1 MVTDSHVDV
10 EVAAADDD
18 NTSLEQ
24 AVTVFESV
32 RPRLFGI
39 AYRMLGSAAEAED
52 LVQEVW
58 LRWQTCDRGKVAN
71 PAAFLA
77 TAMTRLAI
85 NELQSARVRRETYVG
100 PWLPEPVDT
109 SADPYLGAERG
120 EALEFAALVL
130 MEKLTPNERAAY
142 ILREAFGY
150 SYAEIA
156 NIVQSTEPAVR
167 QLVSRARK
175 HVTGERR
182 TPVPAEAQRELLTKF
197 LAAAR
202 TGEMGALEKLF
213 AADVTSLSDGNG
225 RHQIARRAVVG
236 ASWVAKFLA
245 AMSWFWEGVETEF
258 ATMNGQP
265 CVVLM
270 AGGSVYGLLAIEA
283 SADGIDQLFWM
294 LNPEKNAQVPAPA

>member
-1 MVTDSHVDV
+1 MVTDSPVDV

-142 ILREAFGY
+142 VLREAFGY

-265 CVVLM
+265 CVVLT

-294 LNPEKNAQVPAPA
+294 LNPEKNTQVPAPA